1 MDISA
6 RPQRLRPSAS
16 RAPNAHHG
24 VSRSRSRGVGDK
36 RQSVGRLAHLDEWLY
51 RTAQSGPR
59 AGIVVA
65 RLAGAVVACGLV
77 WPTLSATLL
86 VVASA
91 THWLVVPLIQTT
103 NAWGLPI
110 NLGWGET
117 VYLSYGLLT
126 VALAVALLAV
136 AVYSLRDLNWA
147 ELAAGATPARRL
159 SARTLAWL
167 TLGGLLTPAL
177 FLFQALFVDMRL
189 ITALAAQEND
199 HLLIA
204 LHLGYKVAPQHFKMI
219 PFEVQTATPLDRLT
233 LLAQSAGVGVV
244 AMLLAWL
251 PCLYGLYLVWRA
263 EWSAQRSATRVLGGA
278 SADAMDDAGDE
289 QGDDADGSA
298 ASHAWAPVG
307 GRARWRLA
315 VVVAAVVV
323 AVALV
328 GRAPAGVF
336 CEYLGTVSIESGDY
350 TSALNWLS
358 AAQTLDPSLAD
369 LSEFHQQRGEALYES
384 GARSGMDVG
393 LYLAAQYRTLGA
405 LDQAWL
411 QDQALYARYAQT
423 PVVIQDITLTLEA
436 EAEVNTRVPYTY
448 DTNTTP
454 QPLRQDAL
462 QPIGNANATATAV
475 DQALPWLNRLLALA
489 PNNIYGHYL
498 RGRIYL
504 TTHTYDA
511 GASDFQSVITLTH
524 DRDMLSAAYTYL
536 AFCRAGQGD
545 WVSERALLYHAVE
558 LDHGY
563 YNNTAREALSGLH

>member
-6 RPQRLRPSAS
+6 RPQRLRPSAR
-16 RAPNAHHG
+16 RAPSANRGA
-24 VSRSRSRGVGDK
+24 SRSRGASGGS
-36 RQSVGRLAHLDEWLY
+36 QSVGRLGRLDDWLY
-51 RTAQSGPR
+51 RTAQ
-59 AGIVVA
+59 AGLRWATSAA
-65 RLAGAVVACGLV
+65 RIAGALVACGLV

-91 THWLVVPLIQTT
+91 THWLVVPLIRTT
-103 NAWGLPI
+103 SAWALPI
-110 NLGWGET
+110 NLGWGQS
-117 VYLSYGLLT
+117 VYLSYGMLT
-126 VALAVALLAV
+126 VVLAVALLV
-136 AVYSLRDLNWA
+136 FAVYSLRDLNWKA
-147 ELAAGATPARRL
+147 LAAGAAPARRL
-159 SARTLAWL
+159 SWRALALL
-167 TLGGLLTPAL
+167 TLGGLLTPLL

-189 ITALAAQEND
+189 ITTLAAQEND

-204 LHLGYKVAPQHFKMI
+204 LHLGYKIAPQHFKLI

-233 LLAQSAGVGVV
+233 LLAQSAGVGIV
-244 AMLLAWL
+244 AALLVGL

-263 EWSAQRSATRVLGGA
+263 EWSARRATQRLETQALGAA
-278 SADAMDDAGDE
+278 SADDQDNASDE
-289 QGDDADGSA
+289 QG
-298 ASHAWAPVG
+298 ASSRGWAPVD
-307 GRARWRLA
+307 GRARWR
-315 VVVAAVVV
+315 VALVIAALVV

-328 GRAPAGVF
+328 GRAPVGVF

-358 AAQTLDPSLAD
+358 AAQTLDPSLTD
-369 LSEFHQQRGEALYES
+369 LPDFHQQRGEALYES
-384 GARSGMDVG
+384 GSRSGMDVG

-405 LDQAWL
+405 LDQAWQ
-411 QDQALYARYAQT
+411 QDQALYARYPGT

-489 PNNIYGHYL
+489 PNNVYGHYL
-498 RGRIYL
+498 RGRIFL

-511 GASDFQSVITLTH
+511 GASDFQSVIALTR
-524 DRDMLSAAYTYL
+524 DKDMLSAAYTYL